1 MTQQVDWLRGCA
13 TAIVTPFTTEGA
25 VDDRRL
31 RELIEY
37 QIAGGIRLLVPC
49 GTTGESVTMSDAE
62 NELVIRTTIELA
74 RGRAKVIA
82 GTGSNSTA
90 LAIQNCAPRVHLAP
104 TPFFVSLLITTSRR
118 RKDSTRTFARLPKR

>member
-13 TAIVTPFTTEGA
+13 TALITPFTSEGA

-37 QIAGGIRLLVPC
+37 QINGGIKVLVPC

-90 LAIQNCAPRVHLAP
+90 LIPSVRKGQSGLRMNAA
-104 TPFFVSLLITTSRR
+104 SSRNPG
-118 RKDSTRTFARLPKR
+118 LG